1 MNNAAIIITLAV
13 AAGAALGYFAR
24 LGAGVLDTL
33 AKLDD
38 QARLLL
44 LTLFG
49 VSVATG
55 VSASLLLYIF
65 ASGIRDAVVVGL
77 AASFVTL
84 VNGAAWTTAFAY
96 WFQSSASSRAK
107 DKALAEAAKAG
118 E

>member
-1 MNNAAIIITLAV
+1 MNNSALIITLAV
-13 AAGAALGYFAR
+13 AAGAALGYFVRVSTGLLDALAR
-24 LGAGVLDTL
+24 
-33 AKLDD
+33 LDD

-49 VSVATG
+49 VSLATG
-55 VSASLLLYIF
+55 VSGGVLLYIF

-84 VNGAAWTTAFAY
+84 INGAAWTTAFAY

-107 DKALAEAAKAG
+107 DKALSDLAQAE
-118 E
+118 